1 MSLWKLRI
9 ILTVSLSFLLIS
21 PSSSIP
27 PSCSE
32 EGDVGLDLEG
42 VPAKLTLS
50 LLEGL
55 PLI

>member
-27 PSCSE
+27 PSSSE

-42 VPAKLTLS
+42 VPPSKVVK
-50 LLEGL
+50 
-55 PLI
+55 